1 MTQVSKIS
9 DQSKVFG
16 LPIPAGWRTA
26 KLGDIAIINPRR
38 PDLSKRSP
46 QSPTTFV
53 QMSSVS
59 DHLGKIQTTET
70 RPFAEVSKGY
80 TFFGEGDVLFAK
92 ITPCMQ
98 NGKHAIATSLRDGIG
113 FGSTEFH
120 VLRPTD
126 VVISEWLHFFV
137 RQQTFLHEA
146 EKQFTGS
153 VGQQRVPESFLSETQ
168 IPLPSLAEQ
177 QRIIAQLNA
186 KIAAIEQAR
195 TQSEEQSQEL
205 AALVTAGLRD
215 SLAGVSK
222 PFAAEL
228 VLDETSRGVGPR
240 WREFPVIGATRAGW
254 SPAKEPVGKQP
265 ERYKLV
271 EPGMVFYNPMRIM
284 IGSIAAVTRPDQI
297 GITSPDYVVVRPK
310 PEFLHPV
317 WFYEWLRSPHHGGQ
331 FIAKLARGAV
341 RERMLFTRLGKGIIP
356 VPPLPAQE
364 KFAALC
370 VAARIAQEKIT
381 TLQTELEALPNA
393 LLRETFNGHF

>member
-1 MTQVSKIS
+1 MVRLEEVVREARPGFASGQRDEQGVVQLRMNNVTIGGAFDWTDLTRVPCEKDAVQDFS
-9 DQSKVFG
+9 
-16 LPIPAGWRTA
+16 LRP
-26 KLGDIAIINPRR
+26 GDILFNNTNSTAHVG
-38 PDLSKRSP
+38 K
-46 QSPTTFV
+46 TATFEGFKEPV
-53 QMSSVS
+53 VFSNHFTRIRVKGDIYSGQFLALFLN
-59 DHLGKIQTTET
+59 HLWHRGL
-70 RPFAEVSKGY
+70 FAEICDKWIGQSAVKFSKLAA
-80 TFFGEGDVLFAK
+80 VK
-92 ITPCMQ
+92 
-98 NGKHAIATSLRDGIG
+98 
-113 FGSTEFH
+113 
-120 VLRPTD
+120 
-126 VVISEWLHFFV
+126 
-137 RQQTFLHEA
+137 
-146 EKQFTGS
+146 
-153 VGQQRVPESFLSETQ
+153 
-168 IPLPSLAEQ
+168 IPLAPLADQ
-177 QRIIAQLNA
+177 QRITAQLNA
-186 KIAAIEQAR
+186 KIAAIEQAK
-195 TQSEEQSQEL
+195 TQSEQQSQEL

-215 SLAGVSK
+215 SLVGGSK
-222 PFAAEL
+222 PFAAEM

-370 VAARIAQEKIT
+370 VAARTAQEKIAA
-381 TLQTELEALPNA
+381 LQTELEALPNA
-393 LLRETFNGHF
+393 LLREAFNGHS